1 MGWGKDEKFEC
12 YVGSLKNPIFRG
24 EGHKKTIYR
33 VRWGGEGGGVH
44 STGENIPL
52 CGIAVCNLLIFSW
65 CTAIFQ
71 LNFEALI
78 QVSIETF

>member
-33 VRWGGEGGGVH
+33 VGGG
-44 STGENIPL
+44 GGCIPL
-52 CGIAVCNLLIFSW
+52 VKIFHFVELLSVICLYFPGALQFS
-65 CTAIFQ
+65 
-71 LNFEALI
+71 N
-78 QVSIETF
+78 

>member
-33 VRWGGEGGGVH
+33 VRWGGGGGAFH
-44 STGENIPL
+44 
-52 CGIAVCNLLIFSW
+52 W
-65 CTAIFQ
+65 
-71 LNFEALI
+71 
-78 QVSIETF
+78 

>member
-33 VRWGGEGGGVH
+33 VGGGGEGV
-44 STGENIPL
+44 IPL
-52 CGIAVCNLLIFSW
+52 VKIFPLVELQSVI
-65 CTAIFQ
+65 CLYFPG
-71 LNFEALI
+71 AL
-78 QVSIETF
+78 QFFN